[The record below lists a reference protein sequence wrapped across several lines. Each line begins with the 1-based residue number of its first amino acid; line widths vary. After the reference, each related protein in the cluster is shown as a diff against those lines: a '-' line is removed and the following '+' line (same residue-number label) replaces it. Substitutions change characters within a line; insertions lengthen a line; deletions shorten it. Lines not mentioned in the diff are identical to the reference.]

1 MIKFKNIIYI
11 ISIVILFSFFAWVL
25 LLYYFSKD
33 NYSQKK
39 ELLSTKSS
47 LIVVLTGGKGRIEK
61 GIELLNEG
69 NGKFLLISGVFQK
82 EKIQNKYLFKDN
94 INLKECCIFF
104 EEKAKNTFQNAS
116 EVSNWLKERRVEI
129 DSIQLITSYY
139 HIPRSLIIFKKFFPD
154 KQLITVPVSQFSF
167 SKELF
172 FQIKL
177 IFSEYFKIFYTF
189 FYLLWISYAH

>member
-189 FYLLWISYAH
+189 FYLL

>member
-11 ISIVILFSFFAWVL
+11 ISIVTLFSFFAWVL

-189 FYLLWISYAH
+189 FYLL

>member
-1 MIKFKNIIYI
+1 MIKFKYIIYI
-11 ISIVILFSFFAWVL
+11 ISIVILFSFFAWAF
-25 LLYYFSKD
+25 LLYNISKD
-33 NYSQKK
+33 NYSQKR
-39 ELLSTKSS
+39 ELISTKSS

-61 GIELLNEG
+61 GLELLEEG

-82 EKIQNKYLFKDN
+82 EKVKNKYLFKDN

-104 EEKAKNTFQNAS
+104 EEKSKNTYQNAT
-116 EVSNWLKERRVEI
+116 EVSNWFKERKENI

-154 KQLITVPVSQFSF
+154 KKLITVPVSKFSF

-172 FQIKL
+172 FHIRL

-189 FYLLWISYAH
+189 IYLL

>member
-189 FYLLWISYAH
+189 IYLL

>member
-1 MIKFKNIIYI
+1 
-11 ISIVILFSFFAWVL
+11 L
-25 LLYYFSKD
+25 LLYHISKD

-39 ELLSTKSS
+39 GLSSTKSS

-61 GIELLNEG
+61 GMELLKEG
-69 NGKFLLISGVFQK
+69 KGKFLLISGVFQK
-82 EKIQNKYLFKDN
+82 EKVKNKYLFKDN
-94 INLKECCIFF
+94 KNLKECCIFF

-116 EVSNWLKERRVEI
+116 EVSNWLKEKRVEI

-154 KQLITVPVSQFSF
+154 KLLITVPVSQFSF

-172 FQIKL
+172 FHIKL

-189 FYLLWISYAH
+189 FYLL

>member
-1 MIKFKNIIYI
+1 MIKFKTIIYI
-11 ISIVILFSFFAWVL
+11 ISIVTLFSFFAWVL
-25 LLYYFSKD
+25 LLYHISKD

-39 ELLSTKSS
+39 GLSSTKSS

-61 GIELLNEG
+61 GMELLKEG
-69 NGKFLLISGVFQK
+69 KGKFLLISGVFQK
-82 EKIQNKYLFKDN
+82 EKVKNKYLFKDN
-94 INLKECCIFF
+94 KNLKECCIFF

-116 EVSNWLKERRVEI
+116 EVSNWLKEKRVEI

-154 KQLITVPVSQFSF
+154 KLLITVPVSQFSF

-172 FQIKL
+172 FHIKL

-189 FYLLWISYAH
+189 IYLL

>member
-172 FQIKL
+172 FHIKL

-189 FYLLWISYAH
+189 FYLL

>member
-11 ISIVILFSFFAWVL
+11 ISIVILLSFLAWIL
-25 LLYYFSKD
+25 LLYNISKNND
-33 NYSQKK
+33 LQKK

-61 GIELLNEG
+61 GIELLKEG

-82 EKIQNKYLFKDN
+82 EKLKNRYLFEDN

-116 EVSNWLKERRVEI
+116 EVSNWVKDRKVNI

-154 KQLITVPVSQFSF
+154 QKLITVPVSQFSF
-167 SKELF
+167 NKELF
-172 FQIKL
+172 FHIKL
-177 IFSEYFKIFYTF
+177 IFSEYLKIFYTF
-189 FYLLWISYAH
+189 FYLL

>member
-11 ISIVILFSFFAWVL
+11 ISIVIILSFFAWIL
-25 LLYYFSKD
+25 LLYNISKNND
-33 NYSQKK
+33 LQKK

-61 GIELLNEG
+61 GIELLKEG

-82 EKIQNKYLFKDN
+82 EKLKNRYLFEDN

-116 EVSNWLKERRVEI
+116 EVSNWVKERKVNI

-154 KQLITVPVSQFSF
+154 QKLITVPVSQFSIN
-167 SKELF
+167 KELF
-172 FQIKL
+172 FHIKL
-177 IFSEYFKIFYTF
+177 IFSEYLKIFYTF
-189 FYLLWISYAH
+189 FYLL

>member
-82 EKIQNKYLFKDN
+82 EKIQNKY
-94 INLKECCIFF
+94 FF
-104 EEKAKNTFQNAS
+104 
-116 EVSNWLKERRVEI
+116 
-129 DSIQLITSYY
+129 
-139 HIPRSLIIFKKFFPD
+139 
-154 KQLITVPVSQFSF
+154 
-167 SKELF
+167 
-172 FQIKL
+172 
-177 IFSEYFKIFYTF
+177 
-189 FYLLWISYAH
+189 

>member
-139 HIPRSLIIFKKFFPD
+139 
-154 KQLITVPVSQFSF
+154 Q
-167 SKELF
+167 
-172 FQIKL
+172 
-177 IFSEYFKIFYTF
+177 
-189 FYLLWISYAH
+189 

>member
-11 ISIVILFSFFAWVL
+11 ISIVIILSFFAWIL
-25 LLYYFSKD
+25 LLYNISKNND
-33 NYSQKK
+33 LQKK

-61 GIELLNEG
+61 GIELLKEG

-82 EKIQNKYLFKDN
+82 EKLKNRYLFEDN

-116 EVSNWLKERRVEI
+116 EVSNWVKERKVNI

-139 HIPRSLIIFKKFFPD
+139 NIPRSLIIFKKFFPD
-154 KQLITVPVSQFSF
+154 QKLITVPVSQFSIN
-167 SKELF
+167 KELF
-172 FQIKL
+172 FHIKL
-177 IFSEYFKIFYTF
+177 IFSEYLKIFYTF
-189 FYLLWISYAH
+189 FYLL

>member
-11 ISIVILFSFFAWVL
+11 ISIVILFSFFAWAL
-25 LLYYFSKD
+25 LLYNISKD
-33 NYSQKK
+33 NYPQKR
-39 ELLSTKSS
+39 ESLSTKNS

-61 GIELLNEG
+61 GIELLQEG
-69 NGKFLLISGVFQK
+69 NGKFLIISGVFKK
-82 EKIQNKYLFKDN
+82 EEVKNKYLFKDN

-189 FYLLWISYAH
+189 FYLL

>member
-154 KQLITVPVSQFSF
+154 KKLITVPVCQFSF
-167 SKELF
+167 SKEF
-172 FQIKL
+172 FFHIRL

-189 FYLLWISYAH
+189 FYLL